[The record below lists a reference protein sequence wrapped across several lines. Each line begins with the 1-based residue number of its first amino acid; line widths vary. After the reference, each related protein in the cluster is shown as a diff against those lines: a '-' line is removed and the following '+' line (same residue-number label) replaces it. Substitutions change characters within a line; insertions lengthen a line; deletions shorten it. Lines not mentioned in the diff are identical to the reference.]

1 MWIVDIEFI
10 ETMKP
15 LLALRELNESD
26 LQVNVKK
33 YDVGRIIGPEVEN
46 DFIGRNWYSLGL
58 SKGIERAML
67 DEIKEDNDNLVE
79 KKDAL
84 LHLLIEPQYQIRY
97 EDIVYF
103 HYKEDKESQ
112 FITRILDFLVNQRRK
127 TGLTL

>member
-1 MWIVDIEFI
+1 
-10 ETMKP
+10 MKP
-15 LLALRELNESD
+15 LLALRELDESD

-33 YDVGRIIGPEVEN
+33 CDVGRIIGPDVEN

-58 SKGIERAML
+58 SKGIKRAML

>member
-15 LLALRELNESD
+15 LLALRELDESD